1 MYKSISAD
9 ELKGLVGRVNIID
22 IRDSYLFNN
31 GNIPTSKNVPV
42 NFLLFNPDNYMKK
55 DSIYYMYD
63 DKFAKTENFEYQK
76 INDEAEINS
85 IVKEYFD
92 KYYNEEDDKETWFN
106 KMKDLAEAF
115 GYAREVKEFKA
126 NPEAYKGHV
135 GDISTVIRVKVT
147 GR

>member
-55 DSIYYMYD
+55 DSIYYIYCMYGIQS
-63 DKFAKTENFEYQK
+63 AKACQQLVSKGYNVINVTEGY
-76 INDEAEINS
+76 NS
-85 IVKEYFD
+85 
-92 KYYNEEDDKETWFN
+92 
-106 KMKDLAEAF
+106 
-115 GYAREVKEFKA
+115 
-126 NPEAYKGHV
+126 YKN
-135 GDISTVIRVKVT
+135 
-147 GR
+147 